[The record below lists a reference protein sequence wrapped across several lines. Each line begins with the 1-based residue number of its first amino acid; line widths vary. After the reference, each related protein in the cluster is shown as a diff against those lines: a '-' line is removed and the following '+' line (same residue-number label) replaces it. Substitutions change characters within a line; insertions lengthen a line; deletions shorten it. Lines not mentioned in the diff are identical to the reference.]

1 MDPKLCLVV
10 EKIGHLEFYNF
21 GFLFFGSTKRRK
33 KKKRAMFAK
42 VAVFPCG
49 HVEKIEMLNMV

>member
-33 KKKRAMFAK
+33 KKRELCLQK
-42 VAVFPCG
+42 
-49 HVEKIEMLNMV
+49 